1 MDIYDQ
7 HEQGERVRSWL
18 KENGGA
24 ILTGVVVGIGLI
36 FGWQQWQNHK
46 LRQAHSAAELYQYVA
61 QAEAD
66 PAAAEVVRQQ
76 LRDDFPRSG
85 YAVLAALAEAQSAQV
100 AGDLD
105 GARDSLEWAD
115 KHNREASL
123 DSLIKLR
130 LARLELAAGKADNA
144 LALVDQVPD
153 ADYGGLRAELRGD
166 ALLALGRSDQARA
179 AYLQAQEAGV
189 ADPARLEM
197 KLAEFPS
204 TSATATA
211 GEA

>member
-24 ILTGVVVGIGLI
+24 ILTGVVVGLGLI
-36 FGWQQWQNHK
+36 FGWQQWQNHT
-46 LRQAHSAAELYQYVA
+46 LRQAHSAAELYQYIA

-85 YAVLAALAEAQSAQV
+85 YAVLAALDEAHHQQQ
-100 AGDLD
+100 AGDLNA
-105 GARDSLEWAD
+105 ARQTLEWAE
-115 KHNREASL
+115 KHNREAPL
-123 DSLIKLR
+123 DTLIRLR
-130 LARLELAAGKADNA
+130 MARLELATGKADNA
-144 LALVDQVPD
+144 LALIDQVPE
-153 ADYGGLRAELRGD
+153 AEYAGLRAELRGD
-166 ALLALGRSDQARA
+166 ALLALGRHDQAQA
-179 AYLQAQEAGV
+179 AYQQAMEAGV
-189 ADPARLEM
+189 ADPGRLEM
-197 KLAEFPS
+197 KLAEFATQS
-204 TSATATA
+204 SAA

>member
-24 ILTGVVVGIGLI
+24 IITGVVVGIGLI

-61 QAEAD
+61 QADAD

-85 YAVLAALAEAQSAQV
+85 YAVLAALDEARHQQAD
-100 AGDLD
+100 GDLNA
-105 GARDSLEWAD
+105 ARQTLEWAE
-115 KHNREASL
+115 KHNREAPL
-123 DSLIKLR
+123 DALIQLR
-130 LARLELAAGKADNA
+130 IARLELAAGKADNA
-144 LALVDQVPD
+144 LALIDQVPES
-153 ADYGGLRAELRGD
+153 DYAGLRAELRGD
-166 ALLALGRSDQARA
+166 VLLALGRADQAHA
-179 AYLQAQEAGV
+179 AYQQAQEAGV
-189 ADPARLEM
+189 ADPGRLEM
-197 KLAEFPS
+197 KLAEFAEQS
-204 TSATATA
+204 SAA